1 VKYRH
6 EEGDLPPDPTVFRRL
21 VGSLNYL
28 TITRLHIYFA
38 IQQIN
43 QFMQSPHH
51 LHLVALI
58 SFDIS
63 EARLVVGCYFLSI
76 LLFALLH
83 LVMLIGM
90 DVLIL
95 VTLLLDGACFL
106 ATP

>member
-1 VKYRH
+1 VKYSH
-6 EEGDLPPDPTVFRRL
+6 EEGDLPPDPTVFRQL

-28 TITRLHIYFA
+28 TITRLHISFE
-38 IQQIN
+38 IQQIS
-43 QFMQSPHH
+43 QFMHSPRH
-51 LHLVALI
+51 LHLVALV

-63 EARLVVGCYFLSI
+63 EARLVVGCSFLSI
-76 LLFALLH
+76 LLFASLH
-83 LVMLIGM
+83 LVMLIEM